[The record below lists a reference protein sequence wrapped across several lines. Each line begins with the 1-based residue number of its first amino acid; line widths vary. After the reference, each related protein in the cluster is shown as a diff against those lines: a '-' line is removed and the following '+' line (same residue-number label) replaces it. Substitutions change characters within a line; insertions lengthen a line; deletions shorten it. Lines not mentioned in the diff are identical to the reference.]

1 MALFRKLFYRKP
13 PDGLLEICDRVFVFD
28 CCFSDDS
35 WEEENYKTYMA
46 GVVNQLQEHF
56 PEASSLVFNFREV
69 GTRSVMA
76 DVLSEHGLT
85 IMDYP
90 RHYEGCSLLPVEV
103 MHHFLRSSE
112 SWLSLGPN
120 NLLLMHCERGA
131 WPVLAFMLAA
141 LLIYRKQY
149 CGEYKTLDMICK
161 QAPRELMHL
170 FSPLNPIPSQLR
182 YLQYVSR
189 RNVVSE
195 WPPLDRALTMDCVI
209 LRCVPDVSGQG
220 GCRPIFTVYGQDPF
234 FVDDK
239 KPKLLY
245 STPKKGK
252 HLRIYKQ
259 AECELVKIDINCHVQ
274 GDIVIECLSLNDDM
288 EREVMV
294 FRAVFNTAFIRS
306 NILMLNRD
314 EVDTLWDIK
323 EQFPKGFR
331 VELLFSDMDAASSV
345 DSMNFSCLEEKDGL
359 PIEVFSKV
367 HDFFNQVDWDDQTD
381 ATRNML
387 QHLAIAN
394 AVQERPDGNSSPG
407 PQGLSPRN
415 IHDIVKQAAIENNAK
430 LKLSSVSEVETVD
443 TPENRPSGSVKKLV
457 AEDMH
462 SVLQISSQ
470 ANTTSHESPSLKL
483 VHHSAT
489 VKPFVESS
497 DFSENAEENISSPP
511 RENRSTLSP
520 PHAERTSL
528 VPQGAPSP
536 PPPLPTVASQPSEKF
551 HHSVVQPAETLQQ
564 GNAWVSLAGSTFHRT
579 TPNAEH
585 PMTLPSTSLPL
596 PPASNVPTR
605 ESSKITKSSSALPSP
620 MLSATTAKQIQTET
634 SGSFCPPGSSSIGA
648 PNDVATP
655 LGQPARSPPPVSKS
669 DKTHMLPRP
678 PPPPPPPMRH
688 ADQNTVARVS
698 PRIPPQA
705 LATGASPP
713 PPPAPPTPPPLP
725 TSSAPPP
732 PPPPTPPRLPTSS
745 APPPPPPPKAP
756 PPPPIGQ
763 MKAPSAPPPPPPL
776 GQMRPPSAPP
786 PPPPPKLGTK
796 SSPSTGSSVPP
807 TPALPAG
814 PLSSGK
820 GRMLPVNSKNN
831 TAKKLKPYHWLKLT
845 RAVNGSLWADTQMS
859 SEASKAPEIDMKE
872 LESLFSA
879 SAPEEAGKL
888 KLNSCRGPKPEKVQ
902 LIEHRR
908 AYNCEIMLSK
918 VKVPLQ
924 DLMYSVLNLEESALD
939 ADQVENL
946 IKFCPT
952 REEMELLKG
961 YNSDK
966 DKLGKCEL
974 FFLEMMKVPRVET
987 KLRVFSFKIQ
997 FRSQISE
1004 LRNSLSVVNSAAEQV
1019 KNSEKFKRIMQ
1030 TVLSLGNALNQGTAR
1045 GAAVGFKLDSLPKLS
1060 ETRARNNRMTL
1071 MHYLC
1076 KILAEKMPEVLD
1088 FAKDFSSLEPATKIQ
1103 LKFLAEEMQAINKG
1117 LEKIVQELS
1126 LSESDG
1132 PISHNFNKILKEF
1145 LHYAEAEVRSL
1156 ASLYSGVGRNVD
1168 GLIFYFGEDPTKC
1181 PFEQGVSTLLNFV
1194 RLFNR
1199 AHEEN
1204 VKQLEAEAKKKA
1216 EEEKLKIGRLDKESS
1231 KPLSLEKE
1239 KAKIS
1244 GSDRESRKPL
1254 SLEEQVKKEKAKIS
1268 GLDKESSN
1276 PLSLEEQVKKERTK
1290 ISGLDQE
1297 SSKPLSLDE
1306 QIKKEKAKISGLD
1319 KESRKPLSLD
1329 EQVKQEK
1336 AKINGLDQETKE
1348 PLNERTA
1355 A

>member
-28 CCFSDDS
+28 CCFSADS
-35 WEEENYKTYMA
+35 WEEENYKIYLA

-56 PEASSLVFNFREV
+56 PDASSLVFNFREV
-69 GTRSVMA
+69 GTHSVMA

-149 CGEYKTLDMICK
+149 SGEYKTLDMICK

-220 GCRPIFTVYGQDPF
+220 GCRPIFRVYGQDPF

-288 EREVMV
+288 EKEVMM
-294 FRAVFNTAFIRS
+294 FRAVFNTGFIRS

-323 EQFPKGFR
+323 EQFPKEFR

-381 ATRNML
+381 ATCNML

-394 AVQERPDGNSSPG
+394 AAQERSDGNSSPR

-430 LKLSSVSEVETVD
+430 LKLSSMSEVETVD
-443 TPENRPSGSVKKLV
+443 THENRPSGSVKKLV
-457 AEDMH
+457 EEDVH

-470 ANTTSHESPSLKL
+470 ENQEATKLSGHESPSLKL

-489 VKPFVESS
+489 VKPFVEGF
-497 DFSENAEENISSPP
+497 DFSKNAEENIMRAPG
-511 RENRSTLSP
+511 ENRSTLSP
-520 PHAERTSL
+520 PRPATTSL
-528 VPQGAPSP
+528 APPGAPSP
-536 PPPLPTVASQPSEKF
+536 PPPPPTVASQSSEKLQ
-551 HHSVVQPAETLQQ
+551 HSVLIPAETFSH
-564 GNAWVSLAGSTFHRT
+564 GNAWVSLAGSTFHQT
-579 TPNAEH
+579 APDDS
-585 PMTLPSTSLPL
+585 MSLPL
-596 PPASNVPTR
+596 PPASDVTTQV
-605 ESSKITKSSSALPSP
+605 SSKITKSSSVLPSP
-620 MLSATTAKQIQTET
+620 TSLAPPAKQSQTET
-634 SGSFCPPGSSSIGA
+634 SGSFYPSASLPIGA
-648 PNDVATP
+648 PSDVASP
-655 LGQPARSPPPVSKS
+655 LGQPAKSPPSMSKS
-669 DKTHMLPRP
+669 DKTLVLPRP
-678 PPPPPPPMRH
+678 PPPPPPPPPMQH
-688 ADQNTVARVS
+688 SDQNTVAKV
-698 PRIPPQA
+698 IPSVPPPA
-705 LATGASPP
+705 LATASSPPPPPRLPTSSSPRPPP
-713 PPPAPPTPPPLP
+713 PPPAPPRLP
-725 TSSAPPP
+725 SSSA
-732 PPPPTPPRLPTSS
+732 
-745 APPPPPPPKAP
+745 PPPPPKAP
-756 PPPPIGQ
+756 PAPPLGQ
-763 MKAPSAPPPPPPL
+763 MKAPSAP
-776 GQMRPPSAPP
+776 A
-786 PPPPPKLGTK
+786 PPPPPKLGAN
-796 SSPSTGSSVPP
+796 SSTGTSVPP
-807 TPALPAG
+807 TPALPTGA
-814 PLSSGK
+814 LSSGK
-820 GRMLPVNSKNN
+820 GRMLLVNSKNN
-831 TAKKLKPYHWLKLT
+831 PAKKLKPYHWLKLT
-845 RAVNGSLWADTQMS
+845 RAVNGSLWAETQMS
-859 SEASKAPEIDMKE
+859 SEASKAPEIDMTE

-879 SAPEEAGKL
+879 SAPEEAGKS

-946 IKFCPT
+946 VKFCPT

-961 YNSDK
+961 YNGDK

-1126 LSESDG
+1126 LSENDG

-1168 GLIFYFGEDPTKC
+1168 ALIFYFGEDPTKC

-1216 EEEKLKIGRLDKESS
+1216 EEEKSKKGRLDKESR
-1231 KPLSLEKE
+1231 KPLSLEEQVKKE
-1239 KAKIS
+1239 KAKI
-1244 GSDRESRKPL
+1244 GGLDKESSKPL

-1268 GLDKESSN
+1268 GLDQEKSK
-1276 PLSLEEQVKKERTK
+1276 PLSLEEQVKKEKTK

-1297 SSKPLSLDE
+1297 SSKPLSLEE
-1306 QIKKEKAKISGLD
+1306 QVKNEKAKISGLD
-1319 KESRKPLSLD
+1319 NE
-1329 EQVKQEK
+1329 KQQ
-1336 AKINGLDQETKE
+1336 ALILG
-1348 PLNERTA
+1348 
-1355 A
+1355 

>member
-35 WEEENYKTYMA
+35 WEEDNYKTYMS

-149 CGEYKTLDMICK
+149 SGEYKTLDMICK

-220 GCRPIFTVYGQDPF
+220 GCRPIFRVYGQDPF

-288 EREVMV
+288 EREVMM

-345 DSMNFSCLEEKDGL
+345 DSMSFSCLEEKDGL

-381 ATRNML
+381 ATRNIL

-394 AVQERPDGNSSPG
+394 AAQDRPDGNSSPR
-407 PQGLSPRN
+407 PQGLSPKS

-430 LKLSSVSEVETVD
+430 LKLSSMSEVETVD
-443 TPENRPSGSVKKLV
+443 TPEKRASGPVKKLI

-489 VKPFVESS
+489 VKPFVDGS
-497 DFSENAEENISSPP
+497 DFSENPEEKILRAPG
-511 RENRSTLSP
+511 ENRSILSP
-520 PHAERTSL
+520 PHPERTSL
-528 VPQGAPSP
+528 APTGALPQP
-536 PPPLPTVASQPSEKF
+536 PPFPIVASQPSEKCQ
-551 HHSVVQPAETLQQ
+551 HSIVQPAETLSQR
-564 GNAWVSLAGSTFHRT
+564 NAWVSLAGSTFHQT

-596 PPASNVPTR
+596 SPASDVNTQ
-605 ESSKITKSSSALPSP
+605 ESSKITKSSSVMPSP
-620 MLSATTAKQIQTET
+620 TLSATPAKESQTET
-634 SGSFCPPGSSSIGA
+634 SGSFCPPASPPVGA
-648 PNDVATP
+648 PNDVA
-655 LGQPARSPPPVSKS
+655 PVSKS
-669 DKTHMLPRP
+669 DKTPVISRP
-678 PPPPPPPMRH
+678 PPPPPPPMQH
-688 ADQNTVARVS
+688 SDQNTVARVS
-698 PRIPPQA
+698 SPIPPPA
-705 LATGASPP
+705 LATAASPRPRPP

-745 APPPPPPPKAP
+745 APPPPPPPNAP

-796 SSPSTGSSVPP
+796 SSPSTGSRVPP

-820 GRMLPVNSKNN
+820 RRMLPVNSKNN

-845 RAVNGSLWADTQMS
+845 RAVNGSLWAETQMS
-859 SEASKAPEIDMKE
+859 SEASKAPEIDITE

-879 SAPEEAGKL
+879 SAPEEAGKS

-961 YNSDK
+961 YNGDK

-997 FRSQISE
+997 FRS
-1004 LRNSLSVVNSAAEQV
+1004 QV

-1204 VKQLEAEAKKKA
+1204 VKQVEAEAKKKA

-1244 GSDRESRKPL
+1244 G
-1254 SLEEQVKKEKAKIS
+1254 
-1268 GLDKESSN
+1268 LDKESSN
-1276 PLSLEEQVKKERTK
+1276 PLSLEEQVKKERRK
-1290 ISGLDQE
+1290 IIGGTS
-1297 SSKPLSLDE
+1297 
-1306 QIKKEKAKISGLD
+1306 
-1319 KESRKPLSLD
+1319 
-1329 EQVKQEK
+1329 
-1336 AKINGLDQETKE
+1336 
-1348 PLNERTA
+1348 
-1355 A
+1355 

>member
-35 WEEENYKTYMA
+35 WEEDNYKTYMA

-149 CGEYKTLDMICK
+149 SGEYKTLDMICK

-220 GCRPIFTVYGQDPF
+220 GCRPIFRVYGQDPF

-288 EREVMV
+288 EREVMM

-394 AVQERPDGNSSPG
+394 AAQERPDGNLSPR
-407 PQGLSPRN
+407 PQGLSPKS

-430 LKLSSVSEVETVD
+430 LKLSSTSEVETID
-443 TPENRPSGSVKKLV
+443 TPEKRASGSVKKLI

-462 SVLQISSQ
+462 SVLQISIQ
-470 ANTTSHESPSLKL
+470 ANTTSHEPASLKL
-483 VHHSAT
+483 MHHSAT
-489 VKPFVESS
+489 VKPFVEGS

-536 PPPLPTVASQPSEKF
+536 PPPLPTVASQPSEKLR
-551 HHSVVQPAETLQQ
+551 HSVVQPAETFSQ

-579 TPNAEH
+579 TPNEEQ

-596 PPASNVPTR
+596 PPASDVTTQ
-605 ESSKITKSSSALPSP
+605 ESSKITKSSSVMPSP
-620 MLSATTAKQIQTET
+620 TLSATPAKESQTET
-634 SGSFCPPGSSSIGA
+634 SGSFCPPASPPIGA
-648 PNDVATP
+648 PNDVASP
-655 LGQPARSPPPVSKS
+655 LGQPVRPPPSVSS
-669 DKTHMLPRP
+669 DKTPALPRP
-678 PPPPPPPMRH
+678 PPPPPPPPMQH
-688 ADQNTVARVS
+688 S
-698 PRIPPQA
+698 LEA
-705 LATGASPP
+705 LASTLSPQLAIAASPP
-713 PPPAPPTPPPLP
+713 PPPPP
-725 TSSAPPP
+725 A
-732 PPPPTPPRLPTSS
+732 PPTPPRLPTSS
-745 APPPPPPPKAP
+745 APPPPPPPP
-756 PPPPIGQ
+756 PNAPPPIGQ
-763 MKAPSAPPPPPPL
+763 MKTPSAPPPPPPL

-807 TPALPAG
+807 TPGLPAG

-820 GRMLPVNSKNN
+820 GRTLLVNPKNN

-845 RAVNGSLWADTQMS
+845 RAVNGSLWAETQMS
-859 SEASKAPEIDMKE
+859 SEASKAPEIDMTE

-879 SAPEEAGKL
+879 SAPEEAGKS

-961 YNSDK
+961 YNGDK

-1216 EEEKLKIGRLDKESS
+1216 EEEKLKIGR
-1231 KPLSLEKE
+1231 
-1239 KAKIS
+1239 
-1244 GSDRESRKPL
+1244 
-1254 SLEEQVKKEKAKIS
+1254 
-1268 GLDKESSN
+1268 
-1276 PLSLEEQVKKERTK
+1276 
-1290 ISGLDQE
+1290 GLDQ
-1297 SSKPLSLDE
+1297 
-1306 QIKKEKAKISGLD
+1306 
-1319 KESRKPLSLD
+1319 ESRKPLSLD
-1329 EQVKQEK
+1329 EQAKQEK

>member
-28 CCFSDDS
+28 CCFSSDS
-35 WEEENYKTYMA
+35 WEEENYKVYMA

-56 PEASSLVFNFREV
+56 PDVSSLVFNFREV

-112 SWLSLGPN
+112 SWLSLGPS

-149 CGEYKTLDMICK
+149 SGELKTLDMIYK
-161 QAPRELMHL
+161 QAPRELLQL
-170 FSPLNPIPSQLR
+170 FSPLNPIPSQCR

-189 RNVVSE
+189 RNLVSE

-209 LRCVPDVSGQG
+209 LRFVPDVSGQG
-220 GCRPIFTVYGQDPF
+220 GCRPIFRVYGQDPL

-252 HLRIYKQ
+252 HLRVYKQ

-274 GDIVIECLSLNDDM
+274 GDIVIECLSLNDDLV
-288 EREVMV
+288 REVML
-294 FRAVFNTAFIRS
+294 FRVVFNTAFIRS

-314 EVDTLWDIK
+314 EVDTLWHIK
-323 EQFPKGFR
+323 DQFPKGFR

-345 DSMNFSCLEEKDGL
+345 DVMDFSCLEEKDGL

-367 HDFFNQVDWDDQTD
+367 QELFNQVDWADQTD

-394 AVQERPDGNSSPG
+394 AVHERPEGGNSSPRL
-407 PQGLSPRN
+407 QGLSPKS
-415 IHDIVKQAAIENNAK
+415 IHDLVKQAAMDSNAK

-443 TPENRPSGSVKKLV
+443 SPEKQPTGTAKKCI
-457 AEDMH
+457 AEDTH

-470 ANTTSHESPSLKL
+470 DATKLSGQESPSLKL

-489 VKPFVESS
+489 VKPFVDGSE
-497 DFSENAEENISSPP
+497 FSEKSQENNGKVVSFASSTPP
-511 RENRSTLSP
+511 L
-520 PHAERTSL
+520 PHPTITSL
-528 VPQGAPSP
+528 APVAAPPPPSP
-536 PPPLPTVASQPSEKF
+536 PPVPTVASQPSEKLQ
-551 HHSVVQPAETLQQ
+551 HSVVQPAETVSQ
-564 GNAWVSLAGSTFHRT
+564 GNSWVSLAGSTFHQT
-579 TPNAEH
+579 TPNEKH
-585 PMTLPSTSLPL
+585 PVTLPPTSL
-596 PPASNVPTR
+596 ASDVSPQ
-605 ESSKITKSSSALPSP
+605 ESSRITKSSSVLPSAT
-620 MLSATTAKQIQTET
+620 LSADPTKPSQAET
-634 SGSFCPPGSSSIGA
+634 SGSFCPASPPIGA
-648 PNDVATP
+648 PNDVASP
-655 LGQPARSPPPVSKS
+655 LGQPARLPPPVSKS
-669 DKTHMLPRP
+669 DKTHGLPQPPPPPPPTPPPMQYSDQNTVAAVSPPIPSPAPAIAASPVSNSDKTHGLPRP
-678 PPPPPPPMRH
+678 PPPPPPPPPMQH
-688 ADQNTVARVS
+688 SDENTVARVS
-698 PRIPPQA
+698 PPVPPPA
-705 LATGASPP
+705 PAIAASPPPPPPP
-713 PPPAPPTPPPLP
+713 PPPAPPIPQSHGNSAIKSSPPAPP
-725 TSSAPPP
+725 RPPAPPP
-732 PPPPTPPRLPTSS
+732 PPN
-745 APPPPPPPKAP
+745 APPPP
-756 PPPPIGQ
+756 GQ
-763 MKAPSAPPPPPPL
+763 MKAPSAPPPPPL
-776 GQMRPPSAPP
+776 GQMRSPSA

-796 SSPSTGSSVPP
+796 SSPSSGTGVPP
-807 TPALPAG
+807 TPALPG
-814 PLSSGK
+814 GSLSSGK
-820 GRMLPVNSKNN
+820 GRMLRVNSKN

-845 RAVNGSLWADTQMS
+845 RAVNGSLWAETQMS
-859 SEASKAPEIDMKE
+859 SEASKAPEIDMTE
-872 LESLFSA
+872 LESLFS
-879 SAPEEAGKL
+879 SAPEEAGKSRP
-888 KLNSCRGPKPEKVQ
+888 NSSRGPKPEKVQ

-961 YNSDK
+961 YTGDV

-987 KLRVFSFKIQ
+987 KLRVFSFKSQ

-1004 LRNSLSVVNSAAEQV
+1004 LKNSLSVVNSAAEQV
-1019 KNSEKFKRIMQ
+1019 SQTQLVGSPNVIKHISQMLCCSSFHQIKNSEKFKRIMQ

-1088 FAKDFSSLEPATKIQ
+1088 FTKDLSSLEPSTKIQ

-1117 LEKIVQELS
+1117 LEKVVQELS
-1126 LSESDG
+1126 LSENDG

-1145 LHYAEAEVRSL
+1145 LLYAEAEVRSL

-1168 GLIFYFGEDPTKC
+1168 GLILYFGEDPAKC
-1181 PFEQGVSTLLNFV
+1181 PFEQVVSTLLNFV

-1204 VKQLEAEAKKKA
+1204 GKQLEAEAKKKA
-1216 EEEKLKIGRLDKESS
+1216 EEEKSKTSEVDK
-1231 KPLSLEKE
+1231 
-1239 KAKIS
+1239 
-1244 GSDRESRKPL
+1244 ESRKPL
-1254 SLEEQVKKEKAKIS
+1254 SLEEQVKKEK
-1268 GLDKESSN
+1268 
-1276 PLSLEEQVKKERTK
+1276 TK
-1290 ISGLDQE
+1290 ISGF
-1297 SSKPLSLDE
+1297 
-1306 QIKKEKAKISGLD
+1306 D
-1319 KESRKPLSLD
+1319 K
-1329 EQVKQEK
+1329 
-1336 AKINGLDQETKE
+1336 ETKE
-1348 PLNERTA
+1348 TLDEGTPA
-1355 A
+1355 

>member
-28 CCFSDDS
+28 CCFSTES
-35 WEEENYKTYMA
+35 WEEENYKVYMP

-56 PEASSLVFNFREV
+56 PDASSLVFNFREV

-76 DVLSEHGLT
+76 DILSEHGLT

-90 RHYEGCSLLPVEV
+90 RHYEGCSLLPVEM

-149 CGEYKTLDMICK
+149 SGEYKTLDMIYK
-161 QAPRELMHL
+161 QAPRELLHL

-189 RNVVSE
+189 RNLVSE

-209 LRCVPDVSGQG
+209 LRSVPNVGGQG
-220 GCRPIFTVYGQDPF
+220 GCRPIFRVYGQDPF

-252 HLRIYKQ
+252 HLRVYKK
-259 AECELVKIDINCHVQ
+259 AECELVKVDINCHVQ

-288 EREVMV
+288 EREVMM
-294 FRAVFNTAFIRS
+294 FRVVFNTAFIRS

-314 EVDTLWDIK
+314 EVDTLWHVK

-345 DSMNFSCLEEKDGL
+345 DLMDFSCLEEKDGL

-367 HDFFNQVDWDDQTD
+367 HEFFNQVDWVDQTD

-394 AVQERPDGNSSPG
+394 AVQERPDGNSSPRL
-407 PQGLSPRN
+407 QGLSPKN
-415 IHDIVKQAAIENNAK
+415 IQDIMKQAAIENSGK
-430 LKLSSVSEVETVD
+430 FKLSSMSEVETVD
-443 TPENRPSGSVKKLV
+443 TPEKTPTGSVKKLI

-462 SVLQISSQ
+462 SVIQISSQ
-470 ANTTSHESPSLKL
+470 ENTTNEDATKSLRQESPSLKL

-489 VKPFVESS
+489 VKPFVENTK
-497 DFSENAEENISSPP
+497 ENVLQSPP
-511 RENRSTLSP
+511 ENNRKEVAFSPSTPSP
-520 PHAERTSL
+520 PHPSRTSF
-528 VPQGAPSP
+528 PPTGAPPP
-536 PPPLPTVASQPSEKF
+536 PPPLPTVASQPSEQLQ
-551 HHSVVQPAETLQQ
+551 HSVVQPAETPSQ
-564 GNAWVSLAGSTFHRT
+564 GNSWMSLAGSTLHQT
-579 TPNAEH
+579 TPNEKL
-585 PMTLPSTSLPL
+585 PITLPPTSPVL
-596 PPASNVPTR
+596 PPASHVSPQV
-605 ESSKITKSSSALPSP
+605 SSETTNSSSVLPSP
-620 MLSATTAKQIQTET
+620 ASSATLAKPSQTET
-634 SGSFCPPGSSSIGA
+634 LGSISS
-648 PNDVATP
+648 PT
-655 LGQPARSPPPVSKS
+655 SPPRLSNS
-669 DKTHMLPRP
+669 DKTHVLPRP
-678 PPPPPPPMRH
+678 PPPPPPPPMPH
-688 ADQNTVARVS
+688 SDPNTVARVS
-698 PRIPPQA
+698 HPI
-705 LATGASPP
+705 PP
-713 PPPAPPTPPPLP
+713 PPPAPAIPASSPPPPLP
-725 TSSAPPP
+725 PPP
-732 PPPPTPPRLPTSS
+732 RSPSSSYTSTAS
-745 APPPPPPPKAP
+745 Y
-756 PPPPIGQ
+756 
-763 MKAPSAPPPPPPL
+763 L
-776 GQMRPPSAPP
+776 FC
-786 PPPPPKLGTK
+786 L
-796 SSPSTGSSVPP
+796 SSPSNRTTSTSTTVRSDEGTVSTTPTTFSVPP
-807 TPALPAG
+807 IPALPTG
-814 PLSSGK
+814 SLSSGK
-820 GRMLPVNSKNN
+820 GRMLRVNSKNN
-831 TAKKLKPYHWLKLT
+831 PAKKLKPYHWLKLT
-845 RAVNGSLWADTQMS
+845 RAVNGSLWAETQMS
-859 SEASKAPEIDMKE
+859 SEASKAPEIDMTE

-879 SAPEEAGKL
+879 SAPEQAGNSR
-888 KLNSCRGPKPEKVQ
+888 LNSSRGPKPEKVQ
-902 LIEHRR
+902 LIDHRR

-961 YNSDK
+961 YNGDK

-997 FRSQISE
+997 FCSQISE
-1004 LRNSLSVVNSAAEQV
+1004 LKNSLSVVNSAAEQI

-1030 TVLSLGNALNQGTAR
+1030 TILSLGNALNQGTAR

-1088 FAKDFSSLEPATKIQ
+1088 FTKDFSSLEPATKIQ
-1103 LKFLAEEMQAINKG
+1103 LKYLAEEMQAINKG
-1117 LEKIVQELS
+1117 LEKVVQELS
-1126 LSESDG
+1126 LSENDG

-1168 GLIFYFGEDPTKC
+1168 GLILYFGEDPAKC
-1181 PFEQGVSTLLNFV
+1181 PFEQVVSTLLNFV

-1204 VKQLEAEAKKKA
+1204 VKQLEAEAKKSA
-1216 EEEKLKIGRLDKESS
+1216 
-1231 KPLSLEKE
+1231 EKE
-1239 KAKIS
+1239 K
-1244 GSDRESRKPL
+1244 
-1254 SLEEQVKKEKAKIS
+1254 
-1268 GLDKESSN
+1268 SN
-1276 PLSLEEQVKKERTK
+1276 T
-1290 ISGLDQE
+1290 G
-1297 SSKPLSLDE
+1297 
-1306 QIKKEKAKISGLD
+1306 GLD
-1319 KESRKPLSLD
+1319 KESRKPLEEEIKGKTKTSELD
-1329 EQVKQEK
+1329 K
-1336 AKINGLDQETKE
+1336 ETREPQKE
-1348 PLNERTA
+1348 ESAT
-1355 A
+1355 

>member
-35 WEEENYKTYMA
+35 WEEENYKTYMS

-56 PEASSLVFNFREV
+56 PDASSLVFNFREV

-149 CGEYKTLDMICK
+149 SGEYKTLDMICK

-220 GCRPIFTVYGQDPF
+220 GCRPIFRVYGQDPL

-259 AECELVKIDINCHVQ
+259 AECELVKVDINCHVQ

-288 EREVMV
+288 EREVMM

-314 EVDTLWDIK
+314 EVDTLWDVK

-331 VELLFSDMDAASSV
+331 VELLFSDMDTASSV
-345 DSMNFSCLEEKDGL
+345 DSMDFSCLEEKDGL

-394 AVQERPDGNSSPG
+394 AAQERPDGISSPR
-407 PQGLSPRN
+407 PQGLSPKY
-415 IHDIVKQAAIENNAK
+415 IHDVVKQAAIENNAK
-430 LKLSSVSEVETVD
+430 LKLSSMSEVETID
-443 TPENRPSGSVKKLV
+443 TPEKGPSGSVKKLV
-457 AEDMH
+457 AEDKH

-470 ANTTSHESPSLKL
+470 ANTTSKDATKLSGHESPTLKL

-489 VKPFVESS
+489 VKPFVEASNL
-497 DFSENAEENISSPP
+497 SENAEENILNPP
-511 RENRSTLSP
+511 LENRSTLSP
-520 PHAERTSL
+520 PHPARTSSA
-528 VPQGAPSP
+528 PTGAP
-536 PPPLPTVASQPSEKF
+536 PPPPPVSTAASQPTEKLD
-551 HHSVVQPAETLQQ
+551 HSAVQPAETLSQ
-564 GNAWVSLAGSTFHRT
+564 GNAWVSLAGSTFHGT
-579 TPNAEH
+579 TPNEKR
-585 PMTLPSTSLPL
+585 PITLPSTSLPI
-596 PPASNVPTR
+596 PRTSDVPTQ
-605 ESSKITKSSSALPSP
+605 ESSKITEPSSVLTSPTSSAATPAKPS
-620 MLSATTAKQIQTET
+620 QTET
-634 SGSFCPPGSSSIGA
+634 SGSLCLAGSPPIGS
-648 PNDVATP
+648 PNDVASP
-655 LGQPARSPPPVSKS
+655 LGQPARSPPSISNS
-669 DKTHMLPRP
+669 DKTVVLPRP
-678 PPPPPPPMRH
+678 PPPPPPP
-688 ADQNTVARVS
+688 A
-698 PRIPPQA
+698 
-705 LATGASPP
+705 
-713 PPPAPPTPPPLP
+713 
-725 TSSAPPP
+725 
-732 PPPPTPPRLPTSS
+732 PPTPPRLPTSS
-745 APPPPPPPKAP
+745 SPRPPPPPPAPPRPPSSSPPPPPPKAP
-756 PPPPIGQ
+756 PPPP
-763 MKAPSAPPPPPPL
+763 L
-776 GQMRPPSAPP
+776 GQMRSASPSAPR
-786 PPPPPKLGTK
+786 PPPPPKSGT
-796 SSPSTGSSVPP
+796 SVPP

-845 RAVNGSLWADTQMS
+845 RAVNGSLWAETQMS
-859 SEASKAPEIDMKE
+859 SEASKAPEIDMTE

-879 SAPEEAGKL
+879 AAPEGAGKL

-924 DLMYSVLNLEESALD
+924 DLMHSVLNLEESALD

-961 YNSDK
+961 YNGDK

-974 FFLEMMKVPRVET
+974 FLLEMMKVPRVET

-1004 LRNSLSVVNSAAEQV
+1004 LRNSLSIVNSAAEQV

-1126 LSESDG
+1126 LSENDG
-1132 PISHNFNKILKEF
+1132 PISHKFNKILKEF
-1145 LHYAEAEVRSL
+1145 LHYAEAEVRTL

-1168 GLIFYFGEDPTKC
+1168 GLIFYFGEDPAKC

-1216 EEEKLKIGRLDKESS
+1216 EEEKSKIGRLDK
-1231 KPLSLEKE
+1231 
-1239 KAKIS
+1239 
-1244 GSDRESRKPL
+1244 ESRKPL
-1254 SLEEQVKKEKAKIS
+1254 SLEEQVKKEKAKIDR
-1268 GLDKESSN
+1268 LDK
-1276 PLSLEEQVKKERTK
+1276 
-1290 ISGLDQE
+1290 E

-1306 QIKKEKAKISGLD
+1306 QVKMEKAKISGLD
-1319 KESRKPLSLD
+1319 KESRKPLSLEEQVKEERTKISGLDQESKKPLSLD
-1329 EQVKQEK
+1329 EQVRQQKT
-1336 AKINGLDQETKE
+1336 KISGLDKETKE
-1348 PLNERTA
+1348 PLEERTVA
-1355 A
+1355 

>member
-13 PDGLLEICDRVFVFD
+13 PDVFD
-28 CCFSDDS
+28 CCFSSDS
-35 WEEENYKTYMA
+35 WEEENYKVYMA
-46 GVVNQLQEHF
+46 GVINQLQEHF
-56 PEASSLVFNFREV
+56 PDVSSLVFNFREV

-112 SWLSLGPN
+112 SWLSLGPS

-149 CGEYKTLDMICK
+149 SGELKTLDMIYK
-161 QAPRELMHL
+161 QAPRELLQL
-170 FSPLNPIPSQLR
+170 FSPLNPIPSQCR

-189 RNVVSE
+189 RNLVSE

-209 LRCVPDVSGQG
+209 LRFVPDVSGQG
-220 GCRPIFTVYGQDPF
+220 GCRPIFRVYGQDPL

-252 HLRIYKQ
+252 HLRVYKQ

-274 GDIVIECLSLNDDM
+274 GDIVIECLSLNDDLV
-288 EREVMV
+288 REVML
-294 FRAVFNTAFIRS
+294 FRVVFNTAFIRS

-314 EVDTLWDIK
+314 EVDTLWHIK
-323 EQFPKGFR
+323 DQFPKGFR
-331 VELLFSDMDAASSV
+331 VELSNLQRVLFCVKLLFSDMDAASSV
-345 DSMNFSCLEEKDGL
+345 DVMDFSCLEEKDGL

-367 HDFFNQVDWDDQTD
+367 QELFNQVDWADQTD

-394 AVQERPDGNSSPG
+394 AVHERPEGGNSSPRL
-407 PQGLSPRN
+407 QGLSPKS
-415 IHDIVKQAAIENNAK
+415 IHDLVKQAAMDSNAK

-443 TPENRPSGSVKKLV
+443 SPEKQPTGTAKKFI
-457 AEDMH
+457 AEDTH

-470 ANTTSHESPSLKL
+470 DATKLSGQESPSLKL

-489 VKPFVESS
+489 VKPFVDGSE
-497 DFSENAEENISSPP
+497 FSEKAQENNGKVVSFASSTPP
-511 RENRSTLSP
+511 L
-520 PHAERTSL
+520 PHPTITSL
-528 VPQGAPSP
+528 APVAAPPPPSP
-536 PPPLPTVASQPSEKF
+536 PPVPTVASQPSEKLQ
-551 HHSVVQPAETLQQ
+551 HSVVQPAETVSQ
-564 GNAWVSLAGSTFHRT
+564 GNSWVSLAGSTFHQT
-579 TPNAEH
+579 TPNEKH
-585 PMTLPSTSLPL
+585 PVTLPPTSL
-596 PPASNVPTR
+596 ASDVSPQ
-605 ESSKITKSSSALPSP
+605 ESSRITKSSSVLPSAT
-620 MLSATTAKQIQTET
+620 LSADPTKPSQAET
-634 SGSFCPPGSSSIGA
+634 SGSFCPASPPIGA
-648 PNDVATP
+648 PNDVASP
-655 LGQPARSPPPVSKS
+655 LGQPARLPLPVSKS
-669 DKTHMLPRP
+669 DKTHGLP
-678 PPPPPPPMRH
+678 
-688 ADQNTVARVS
+688 Q
-698 PRIPPQA
+698 
-705 LATGASPP
+705 
-713 PPPAPPTPPPLP
+713 
-725 TSSAPPP
+725 PPP
-732 PPPPTPPRLPTSS
+732 PPPPTPPPMQYSDQNTVAAVSPPIPSPAPAIAASPVSNSDKTHAPPIPQSHGNSAIKSS
-745 APPPPPPPKAP
+745 PPAPPRPPAPPPPPNAP
-756 PPPPIGQ
+756 PPPGQ
-763 MKAPSAPPPPPPL
+763 MKAPSAPPPPPL
-776 GQMRPPSAPP
+776 GQMRSPSA

-796 SSPSTGSSVPP
+796 SSPSSGTGVPP
-807 TPALPAG
+807 TPALPG
-814 PLSSGK
+814 GSLSSGK
-820 GRMLPVNSKNN
+820 GRMLRVNSKN

-845 RAVNGSLWADTQMS
+845 RAVNGSLWAETQMS
-859 SEASKAPEIDMKE
+859 SEASKAPEIDMTE
-872 LESLFSA
+872 LESLFS
-879 SAPEEAGKL
+879 SAPEEAGKSRP
-888 KLNSCRGPKPEKVQ
+888 NSSRGPKPEKVQ

-918 VKVPLQ
+918 VKVPLH

-961 YNSDK
+961 YTGDV

-1004 LRNSLSVVNSAAEQV
+1004 LKNSLSVVNSAAEQI

-1088 FAKDFSSLEPATKIQ
+1088 FTKDLSSLEPSTKIQ

-1117 LEKIVQELS
+1117 LEKVVQELS
-1126 LSESDG
+1126 LSENDG

-1145 LHYAEAEVRSL
+1145 LLYAEAEVRSL

-1168 GLIFYFGEDPTKC
+1168 GLILYFGEDPAKC
-1181 PFEQGVSTLLNFV
+1181 PFEQVVSTLLNFV

-1204 VKQLEAEAKKKA
+1204 GKQLEAEAKKKA
-1216 EEEKLKIGRLDKESS
+1216 EEEKS
-1231 KPLSLEKE
+1231 
-1239 KAKIS
+1239 KIS
-1244 GSDRESRKPL
+1244 EVDKESRKPL
-1254 SLEEQVKKEKAKIS
+1254 SLEEQVKKEK
-1268 GLDKESSN
+1268 
-1276 PLSLEEQVKKERTK
+1276 TK
-1290 ISGLDQE
+1290 ISGF
-1297 SSKPLSLDE
+1297 
-1306 QIKKEKAKISGLD
+1306 D
-1319 KESRKPLSLD
+1319 K
-1329 EQVKQEK
+1329 
-1336 AKINGLDQETKE
+1336 ETKE
-1348 PLNERTA
+1348 TLDEGTPA
-1355 A
+1355 

>member
-1 MALFRKLFYRKP
+1 MWIELWRRIWGSND
-13 PDGLLEICDRVFVFD
+13 DGSCDLANGDKEISHSSEREKTQVFD

-149 CGEYKTLDMICK
+149 SGEYKTLDMICK

-220 GCRPIFTVYGQDPF
+220 GCRPIFRVYGQDPF

-259 AECELVKIDINCHVQ
+259 AECELGKIDINCHVQ

-306 NILMLNRD
+306 NILILNRD
-314 EVDTLWDIK
+314 
-323 EQFPKGFR
+323 
-331 VELLFSDMDAASSV
+331 ELLFSDMDAASSV

-489 VKPFVESS
+489 FKPFVESS
-497 DFSENAEENISSPP
+497 YFSENAEENISSPP

-528 VPQGAPSP
+528 APLGAPSP

-551 HHSVVQPAETLQQ
+551 HHSVVQPAETLSQ
-564 GNAWVSLAGSTFHRT
+564 GNAWVSLAGSTFHQT

-596 PPASNVPTR
+596 PPASNVPTQ

-620 MLSATTAKQIQTET
+620 MLSATTAKQIQTES

-786 PPPPPKLGTK
+786 PSPPPKLGTK

-845 RAVNGSLWADTQMS
+845 RAVNGSLWAETQMS

-961 YNSDK
+961 YNGDK

-1060 ETRARNNRMTL
+1060 ETRARNNLMTL

-1204 VKQLEAEAKKKA
+1204 VKQLEAEANKKA

-1254 SLEEQVKKEKAKIS
+1254 SLEEQVKKEKEKIS

-1276 PLSLEEQVKKERTK
+1276 PLSLEEQVKKERTM

-1319 KESRKPLSLD
+1319 QESRKPLSLE

>member
-13 PDGLLEICDRVFVFD
+13 PDGLLEISDRVFVFD
-28 CCFSDDS
+28 CCFSSDA
-35 WEEENYKTYMA
+35 WEEANYKVYMA

-56 PEASSLVFNFREV
+56 PDASSLVFNFREV
-69 GTRSVMA
+69 GTPSVMA

-149 CGEYKTLDMICK
+149 SGEHKTLDMIYK
-161 QAPRELMHL
+161 QAPRELLHL

-189 RNVVSE
+189 RNLVSE

-209 LRCVPDVSGQG
+209 LRFVPDVSGQG
-220 GCRPIFTVYGQDPF
+220 GFRPIFRVYGQDPF

-245 STPKKGK
+245 CTPKKGK

-288 EREVMV
+288 EREVML
-294 FRAVFNTAFIRS
+294 FRVVFNTAFIRS

-314 EVDTLWDIK
+314 EVDTLWHIK
-323 EQFPKGFR
+323 DQFPKGFR

-345 DSMNFSCLEEKDGL
+345 DLMNFSCLEEKDGL

-367 HDFFNQVDWDDQTD
+367 HEFFNQVDWVDQTD

-394 AVQERPDGNSSPG
+394 AVQERPDGNSSPRL
-407 PQGLSPRN
+407 QGLSPKS
-415 IHDIVKQAAIENNAK
+415 IQDIMKQAAIENNSK
-430 LKLSSVSEVETVD
+430 LKLSSMSEVETVD
-443 TPENRPSGSVKKLV
+443 TPEKRSDGSVKKLI
-457 AEDMH
+457 AEDLH
-462 SVLQISSQ
+462 SVLEISNQ
-470 ANTTSHESPSLKL
+470 ADATRQDATKLLHQESPPVKL

-489 VKPFVESS
+489 VKPVVEGSQS
-497 DFSENAEENISSPP
+497 LENAKGNVLKIPPPENSGKPVSFSP
-511 RENRSTLSP
+511 STPSP
-520 PHAERTSL
+520 PHPARTPL
-528 VPQGAPSP
+528 APTVAPPIP
-536 PPPLPTVASQPSEKF
+536 PPPPTVTFQPPEQLQ
-551 HHSVVQPAETLQQ
+551 HSVVQPAEPLSQ
-564 GNAWVSLAGSTFHRT
+564 GNAWMSLAGSTLNKT
-579 TPNAEH
+579 TPNGNL
-585 PMTLPSTSLPL
+585 PMTLPP
-596 PPASNVPTR
+596 
-605 ESSKITKSSSALPSP
+605 SSALPPATLVTPQESSNITNSSVLPSP
-620 MLSATTAKQIQTET
+620 ASSATSALSATSPLI
-634 SGSFCPPGSSSIGA
+634 GVPDDVSS
-648 PNDVATP
+648 P
-655 LGQPARSPPPVSKS
+655 LGQPARSSATLVSNSEKTPVMPK
-669 DKTHMLPRP
+669 L
-678 PPPPPPPMRH
+678 PPPPPPMQH
-688 ADQNTVARVS
+688 LDQNPVTRVS
-698 PRIPPQA
+698 PPTPPPPPSQA
-705 LATGASPP
+705 PYISVSPP
-713 PPPAPPTPPPLP
+713 PPPAPPVPQSNGNSSIKSSPPAPPPPPLP
-725 TSSAPPP
+725 TSSASPLPPA
-732 PPPPTPPRLPTSS
+732 
-745 APPPPPPPKAP
+745 APPPPPPPL
-756 PPPPIGQ
+756 GQ

-776 GQMRPPSAPP
+776 GQMRSPSAPP
-786 PPPPPKLGTK
+786 PPPPKLGAN
-796 SSPSTGSSVPP
+796 SSGGSVPP
-807 TPALPAG
+807 TPALPTG
-814 PLSSGK
+814 SLSSGK
-820 GRMLPVNSKNN
+820 GRMLRVNLKNN
-831 TAKKLKPYHWLKLT
+831 PAKKLKPYHWLKLT
-845 RAVNGSLWADTQMS
+845 RAVNGSLWAETQMS
-859 SEASKAPEIDMKE
+859 SEASKAPEIDMTE

-879 SAPEEAGKL
+879 SAPEAGKSR
-888 KLNSCRGPKPEKVQ
+888 LNSSRGPKPEKVQ

-946 IKFCPT
+946 IKFSPT
-952 REEMELLKG
+952 REEMELIKG
-961 YNSDK
+961 YTGDK

-974 FFLEMMKVPRVET
+974 FFVEMMKVPRVET

-997 FRSQISE
+997 FTSQISE
-1004 LRNSLSVVNSAAEQV
+1004 LKNSLSVVNSAAEQI

-1030 TVLSLGNALNQGTAR
+1030 TILSLGNALNQGTAR
-1045 GAAVGFKLDSLPKLS
+1045 GEFENGHIHSGFYLLSCSQSGFFVGAAVGFKLDSLPKLS

-1088 FAKDFSSLEPATKIQ
+1088 FTKDLSSLEPSTKIQ

-1117 LEKIVQELS
+1117 LEKVVQELS
-1126 LSESDG
+1126 LSENDG

-1145 LHYAEAEVRSL
+1145 LLYAEAEVRSL

-1168 GLIFYFGEDPTKC
+1168 GLILYFGEDPAKC
-1181 PFEQGVSTLLNFV
+1181 PFEQVVSTLLSFV

-1204 VKQLEAEAKKKA
+1204 GKQLEAEAKKNA
-1216 EEEKLKIGRLDKESS
+1216 
-1231 KPLSLEKE
+1231 EKE
-1239 KAKIS
+1239 KPKT
-1244 GSDRESRKPL
+1244 G
-1254 SLEEQVKKEKAKIS
+1254 
-1268 GLDKESSN
+1268 GLDKESMK
-1276 PLSLEEQVKKERTK
+1276 PLEEEVKERTK
-1290 ISGLDQE
+1290 TNGS
-1297 SSKPLSLDE
+1297 E
-1306 QIKKEKAKISGLD
+1306 QHE
-1319 KESRKPLSLD
+1319 
-1329 EQVKQEK
+1329 
-1336 AKINGLDQETKE
+1336 
-1348 PLNERTA
+1348 ERTVA
-1355 A
+1355 

>member
-28 CCFSDDS
+28 CCFSTDS
-35 WEEENYKTYMA
+35 WEEENYKVYMA

-120 NLLLMHCERGA
+120 NLLLMHCESGA

-149 CGEYKTLDMICK
+149 SGESKTLDMIYK
-161 QAPRELMHL
+161 QAPRELLRL

-189 RNVVSE
+189 RNLVSE

-209 LRCVPDVSGQG
+209 LRFIPDVSGQG
-220 GCRPIFTVYGQDPF
+220 GFRPMFRIYGQDPF

-245 STPKKGK
+245 TTPKKGK
-252 HLRIYKQ
+252 HLRVYKQ

-288 EREVMV
+288 EREVMM
-294 FRAVFNTAFIRS
+294 FRVVFNTAFIRS

-314 EVDTLWDIK
+314 EVDTLWHIK
-323 EQFPKGFR
+323 EFPKGFR

-345 DSMNFSCLEEKDGL
+345 DLMNFSSLEEKDGL

-367 HDFFNQVDWDDQTD
+367 HEFFNQVDWVDQTD
-381 ATRNML
+381 ATRNMF
-387 QHLAIAN
+387 QQLAIAN
-394 AVQERPDGNSSPG
+394 AVQEGLDGNSSPRL
-407 PQGLSPRN
+407 QGLSPKS
-415 IHDIVKQAAIENNAK
+415 IHDIMKHAAIENSAK
-430 LKLSSVSEVETVD
+430 FKLSSMSEVETID
-443 TPENRPSGSVKKLV
+443 TPEKPPTDSVKKFI
-457 AEDMH
+457 AEDVH
-462 SVLQISSQ
+462 SVLQINNQEQNASEDATKLLHQ
-470 ANTTSHESPSLKL
+470 ESPSLKL

-489 VKPFVESS
+489 VKPLVDDSKS
-497 DFSENAEENISSPP
+497 PENAEENFPKSPSAHDGKAISFSPP
-511 RENRSTLSP
+511 TPSP
-520 PHAERTSL
+520 PHPVR
-528 VPQGAPSP
+528 PQLAQAGAPPP
-536 PPPLPTVASQPSEKF
+536 PPPLPAAASKPSEQLQ
-551 HHSVVQPAETLQQ
+551 HSVVQATEPLSQ
-564 GNAWVSLAGSTFHRT
+564 GNSWMSLAGSTFQT
-579 TPNAEH
+579 VPNEKNLI
-585 PMTLPSTSLPL
+585 TLPPTPPLASTSHASPEPSSKTTNSLLLSPQASPATPTNPSKTVSVDFFGAATSPHL
-596 PPASNVPTR
+596 GASDNVASN
-605 ESSKITKSSSALPSP
+605 
-620 MLSATTAKQIQTET
+620 
-634 SGSFCPPGSSSIGA
+634 
-648 PNDVATP
+648 
-655 LGQPARSPPPVSKS
+655 LGQPARSPPPVSNS
-669 DKTHMLPRP
+669 DKKPALPRP
-678 PPPPPPPMRH
+678 PPPPPPPPMQH
-688 ADQNTVARVS
+688 STVTKVPPPPPPAPPAPPTPIVHTSS
-698 PRIPPQA
+698 PPPPPP
-705 LATGASPP
+705 PP
-713 PPPAPPTPPPLP
+713 PPPAPPTPQSNGISAMKSSPP
-725 TSSAPPP
+725 APPA
-732 PPPPTPPRLPTSS
+732 PPRLPTHS
-745 APPPPPPPKAP
+745 ASPPPPTA
-756 PPPPIGQ
+756 
-763 MKAPSAPPPPPPL
+763 PPPPPL
-776 GQMRPPSAPP
+776 GQTRAPSAP

-796 SSPSTGSSVPP
+796 LSPSGPNVPP
-807 TPALPAG
+807 TPALPTG

-820 GRMLPVNSKNN
+820 GRMLRVNLKNSP
-831 TAKKLKPYHWLKLT
+831 AKKLKPYHWLKLT
-845 RAVNGSLWADTQMS
+845 RAVNGSLWAETQMS
-859 SEASKAPEIDMKE
+859 SEASKAPDIDMTE

-879 SAPEEAGKL
+879 SAPEQAGKSRL
-888 KLNSCRGPKPEKVQ
+888 DSSRGPKPEKVQ

-924 DLMYSVLNLEESALD
+924 DLTNSVLNLEESALD

-961 YNSDK
+961 YTGDK

-987 KLRVFSFKIQ
+987 KLRVFSFKMQ
-997 FRSQISE
+997 FTSQISE
-1004 LRNSLSVVNSAAEQV
+1004 LRNSLGVVNSAAEQV

-1030 TVLSLGNALNQGTAR
+1030 TILSLGNALNQGTAR

-1076 KILAEKMPEVLD
+1076 KILAEKIPEVLD
-1088 FAKDFSSLEPATKIQ
+1088 FTKELSSLEPATKIQ

-1117 LEKIVQELS
+1117 LEKVVQELS
-1126 LSESDG
+1126 LSENDG

-1168 GLIFYFGEDPTKC
+1168 GLILYFGEDPAKC
-1181 PFEQGVSTLLNFV
+1181 PFEQVVSTLLNFV

-1204 VKQLEAEAKKKA
+1204 GKQLEAEAKKNA
-1216 EEEKLKIGRLDKESS
+1216 A
-1231 KPLSLEKE
+1231 EKE
-1239 KAKIS
+1239 KPKTGGLDTEIKKPLNEEVKEEKTKTS
-1244 GSDRESRKPL
+1244 GLGKEMSDRL
-1254 SLEEQVKKEKAKIS
+1254 
-1268 GLDKESSN
+1268 
-1276 PLSLEEQVKKERTK
+1276 KERTA
-1290 ISGLDQE
+1290 
-1297 SSKPLSLDE
+1297 P
-1306 QIKKEKAKISGLD
+1306 
-1319 KESRKPLSLD
+1319 
-1329 EQVKQEK
+1329 
-1336 AKINGLDQETKE
+1336 
-1348 PLNERTA
+1348 
-1355 A
+1355 

>member
-28 CCFSDDS
+28 CCFSSDS
-35 WEEENYKTYMA
+35 WEEENYKVYMA

-56 PEASSLVFNFREV
+56 PDVSSLVFNFREV

-112 SWLSLGPN
+112 SWLSLGPS

-149 CGEYKTLDMICK
+149 SGELKTLDMIYK
-161 QAPRELMHL
+161 QAPRELLQL
-170 FSPLNPIPSQLR
+170 FSPLNPIPSQCR

-189 RNVVSE
+189 RNLVSE

-209 LRCVPDVSGQG
+209 LRFVPDVSGQG
-220 GCRPIFTVYGQDPF
+220 GCRPIFRVYGQDPL

-252 HLRIYKQ
+252 HLRVYKQ

-274 GDIVIECLSLNDDM
+274 GDIVIECLSLNDDLV
-288 EREVMV
+288 REVML
-294 FRAVFNTAFIRS
+294 FRVVFNTAFIRS

-314 EVDTLWDIK
+314 EVDTLWHIK
-323 EQFPKGFR
+323 DQFPKGFR

-345 DSMNFSCLEEKDGL
+345 DVMDFSCLEEKDGL

-367 HDFFNQVDWDDQTD
+367 QELFNQVDWADQTD

-394 AVQERPDGNSSPG
+394 AVHERPEGGNSSPRL
-407 PQGLSPRN
+407 QGLSPKS
-415 IHDIVKQAAIENNAK
+415 IHDLVKQAAMDSNAK

-443 TPENRPSGSVKKLV
+443 SPEKQPTGTAKNFI
-457 AEDMH
+457 AEDTH
-462 SVLQISSQ
+462 SVLQISGQDATKLSGQ
-470 ANTTSHESPSLKL
+470 ESPSLKL

-489 VKPFVESS
+489 VKPFVDGSE
-497 DFSENAEENISSPP
+497 FSEKAEENNGKVVSFASSTP
-511 RENRSTLSP
+511 SL
-520 PHAERTSL
+520 PHPTITSL
-528 VPQGAPSP
+528 APVAAPPPPSP
-536 PPPLPTVASQPSEKF
+536 PPVPTVASQPSEKLQ
-551 HHSVVQPAETLQQ
+551 HSVVQPAETVSQ
-564 GNAWVSLAGSTFHRT
+564 GNSWVSLAGSTFHQT
-579 TPNAEH
+579 TPNEKH
-585 PMTLPSTSLPL
+585 PVTLPPTSL
-596 PPASNVPTR
+596 ASDVSPQ
-605 ESSKITKSSSALPSP
+605 ESSRITKSSSVLPSAT
-620 MLSATTAKQIQTET
+620 LSAGPTKPSQAET
-634 SGSFCPPGSSSIGA
+634 SGSFCPASPPIGA
-648 PNDVATP
+648 PNDVASP
-655 LGQPARSPPPVSKS
+655 LGQPARLPPPVSKS
-669 DKTHMLPRP
+669 DKTHGLPQPPPPPPPTPPPMQYSDQNIVAAVSPPIPSPAPAIAASPVSNSDKTHGLPRP
-678 PPPPPPPMRH
+678 PPPPPPPSPMQH
-688 ADQNTVARVS
+688 SDENTVARLTSCTSTASCSSS
-698 PRIPPQA
+698 PSKR
-705 LATGASPP
+705 T
-713 PPPAPPTPPPLP
+713 
-725 TSSAPPP
+725 TSTRSDEG
-732 PPPPTPPRLPTSS
+732 TMRS
-745 APPPPPPPKAP
+745 
-756 PPPPIGQ
+756 
-763 MKAPSAPPPPPPL
+763 PSA
-776 GQMRPPSAPP
+776 

-796 SSPSTGSSVPP
+796 SSPSSGTGVPP
-807 TPALPAG
+807 TPALPG
-814 PLSSGK
+814 GSLSSGK
-820 GRMLPVNSKNN
+820 GRMLRVNSKN

-845 RAVNGSLWADTQMS
+845 RAVNGSLWAETQMS
-859 SEASKAPEIDMKE
+859 SEASKAPEIDMTE
-872 LESLFSA
+872 LESLFS
-879 SAPEEAGKL
+879 SAPEEAGKSR
-888 KLNSCRGPKPEKVQ
+888 LNSSRGPKPEKVQ

-961 YNSDK
+961 YTGDV

-1004 LRNSLSVVNSAAEQV
+1004 LKNSLSVVNSAAEQI

-1088 FAKDFSSLEPATKIQ
+1088 FTKDLSSLEPSTKIQ

-1117 LEKIVQELS
+1117 LEKVVQELS
-1126 LSESDG
+1126 LSENDG

-1145 LHYAEAEVRSL
+1145 LLYAEAEVRSL

-1168 GLIFYFGEDPTKC
+1168 GLILYFGEDPAKC
-1181 PFEQGVSTLLNFV
+1181 PFEQVVSTLLNFVSLFNRAHEENGKQLEAEAKKKAEDEKSKISEVDKESRKPLSLEEQVKKEKTKIMVSTLLNFV

-1204 VKQLEAEAKKKA
+1204 GKQLEAEAKKKA
-1216 EEEKLKIGRLDKESS
+1216 EDEKS
-1231 KPLSLEKE
+1231 
-1239 KAKIS
+1239 KIS
-1244 GSDRESRKPL
+1244 EVDKESRKPL
-1254 SLEEQVKKEKAKIS
+1254 SLEEQVKKEK
-1268 GLDKESSN
+1268 
-1276 PLSLEEQVKKERTK
+1276 TK
-1290 ISGLDQE
+1290 ISGF
-1297 SSKPLSLDE
+1297 
-1306 QIKKEKAKISGLD
+1306 D
-1319 KESRKPLSLD
+1319 K
-1329 EQVKQEK
+1329 
-1336 AKINGLDQETKE
+1336 ETKE
-1348 PLNERTA
+1348 TLDEGTPA
-1355 A
+1355 

>member
-28 CCFSDDS
+28 CCFSTDS
-35 WEEENYKTYMA
+35 WEEENYKVYMA

-76 DVLSEHGLT
+76 DILSEHGLT

-141 LLIYRKQY
+141 LLIFRKQY
-149 CGEYKTLDMICK
+149 SGEYKTLDMIYK
-161 QAPRELMHL
+161 QAPRELLHL

-189 RNVVSE
+189 KNLVSE

-209 LRCVPDVSGQG
+209 LRFIPNINGQG
-220 GCRPIFTVYGQDPF
+220 GCRPIFRIYGQDPF

-252 HLRIYKQ
+252 HLRIFKQ
-259 AECELVKIDINCHVQ
+259 AECEFVKIDINCHVQ

-288 EREVMV
+288 EREVMM
-294 FRAVFNTAFIRS
+294 FRVVFNTAFIRS

-314 EVDTLWDIK
+314 EVDTLWHIK

-345 DSMNFSCLEEKDGL
+345 DLMNFSCLEEKDGL

-367 HDFFNQVDWDDQTD
+367 HEFFNQVDWVDQTD

-387 QHLAIAN
+387 QHLAIVN
-394 AVQERPDGNSSPG
+394 AVQEITDGNSSPRL
-407 PQGLSPRN
+407 QGLSPKS
-415 IHDIVKQAAIENNAK
+415 IHDIMKQAAVENNAK
-430 LKLSSVSEVETVD
+430 IKLSSMSEVETID
-443 TPENRPSGSVKKLV
+443 TPEKPTDSVKKFI
-457 AEDMH
+457 AEDQH

-470 ANTTSHESPSLKL
+470 ANTASQDATKLLHQESPSLKL

-489 VKPFVESS
+489 VKPLVDGS
-497 DFSENAEENISSPP
+497 DLSENAEKSFLKSPP
-511 RENRSTLSP
+511 PANNGKAASFLPSTPSP
-520 PHAERTSL
+520 PHPARPPLAKT
-528 VPQGAPSP
+528 GAPPP
-536 PPPLPTVASQPSEKF
+536 PPPLPAVASEPSQQLQ
-551 HHSVVQPAETLQQ
+551 HSVVQPTEPLAQ
-564 GNAWVSLAGSTFHRT
+564 GNSWMSLAGSTLHRANPSEKHPIT
-579 TPNAEH
+579 VPPTP
-585 PMTLPSTSLPL
+585 PPLPS
-596 PPASNVPTR
+596 ASHVCPQP
-605 ESSKITKSSSALPSP
+605 SSKTTNSSSLLPSP
-620 MLSATTAKQIQTET
+620 ALSATSANPSNSGTV
-634 SGSFCPPGSSSIGA
+634 GSFGSATSPQIGA
-648 PNDVATP
+648 SDDVASHLGPLARPLPSVSNSEKTP
-655 LGQPARSPPPVSKS
+655 A
-669 DKTHMLPRP
+669 LPRPPHP
-678 PPPPPPPMRH
+678 PPPPPPPMQQS
-688 ADQNTVARVS
+688 DQNTVTKVS
-698 PRIPPQA
+698 PPTPPPPPPPPPA
-705 LATGASPP
+705 PTVFASPP
-713 PPPAPPTPPPLP
+713 PPP
-725 TSSAPPP
+725 PPP
-732 PPPPTPPRLPTSS
+732 PPPSTPQSNGNSGIISSPPPPPPPRLPTSS
-745 APPPPPPPKAP
+745 ASPPPPTAP
-756 PPPPIGQ
+756 PPPPLGQ
-763 MKAPSAPPPPPPL
+763 TRAPSAPPPPPP
-776 GQMRPPSAPP
+776 
-786 PPPPPKLGTK
+786 KLGTNSA
-796 SSPSTGSSVPP
+796 SSGTSAPP
-807 TPALPAG
+807 TPALPTG

-820 GRMLPVNSKNN
+820 GRMLRVNLKNN
-831 TAKKLKPYHWLKLT
+831 PTKKLKPYHWLKLT
-845 RAVNGSLWADTQMS
+845 RAVNGSLWAETQMS
-859 SEASKAPEIDMKE
+859 SEASKAPEIDMTE
-872 LESLFSA
+872 LENLFSA
-879 SAPEEAGKL
+879 SAPEQAGKSR
-888 KLNSCRGPKPEKVQ
+888 LNSSRGPKPEKVQ

-924 DLMYSVLNLEESALD
+924 DLMNSVLNLEESALD

-946 IKFCPT
+946 IKFSPT

-961 YNSDK
+961 YNGDK

-987 KLRVFSFKIQ
+987 KLRVFSFKLQ
-997 FRSQISE
+997 FCSQISE

-1030 TVLSLGNALNQGTAR
+1030 TILSLGNALNQGTAR

-1076 KILAEKMPEVLD
+1076 KILAEKIPEVLD
-1088 FAKDFSSLEPATKIQ
+1088 FTKELSSLEPAAKIQ

-1117 LEKIVQELS
+1117 LEKVVQELS
-1126 LSESDG
+1126 LSENDG

-1168 GLIFYFGEDPTKC
+1168 GLILYFGEDPAKC
-1181 PFEQGVSTLLNFV
+1181 PFEQVVSTLLNFV

-1199 AHEEN
+1199 ALEEN
-1204 VKQLEAEAKKKA
+1204 GKQLEAEAKKNAAEMEKSKA
-1216 EEEKLKIGRLDKESS
+1216 G
-1231 KPLSLEKE
+1231 
-1239 KAKIS
+1239 
-1244 GSDRESRKPL
+1244 
-1254 SLEEQVKKEKAKIS
+1254 
-1268 GLDKESSN
+1268 
-1276 PLSLEEQVKKERTK
+1276 
-1290 ISGLDQE
+1290 
-1297 SSKPLSLDE
+1297 
-1306 QIKKEKAKISGLD
+1306 GLD
-1319 KESRKPLSLD
+1319 KESRKPL
-1329 EQVKQEK
+1329 EEEINKEK
-1336 AKINGLDQETKE
+1336 TKISGLAKETRE
-1348 PLNERTA
+1348 PLKQGTA
-1355 A
+1355 P

>member
-13 PDGLLEICDRVFVFD
+13 PDGLLEISDRVFVFD
-28 CCFSDDS
+28 CCFSTDS
-35 WEEENYKTYMA
+35 WEEEKYKVYMA
-46 GVVNQLQEHF
+46 GVVSQLQEHF
-56 PEASSLVFNFREV
+56 PDASSLVFNFREV
-69 GTRSVMA
+69 GARSVMA

-149 CGEYKTLDMICK
+149 SGEYKTLDMIYK
-161 QAPRELMHL
+161 QAPRELLHL

-189 RNVVSE
+189 RNLVSE

-209 LRCVPDVSGQG
+209 LRFVPDVSGQG
-220 GCRPIFTVYGQDPF
+220 GCRPIFRVYGQDPF

-288 EREVMV
+288 EREVMM
-294 FRAVFNTAFIRS
+294 FRVVFNTAFIRS

-314 EVDTLWDIK
+314 EVDTLWHIK

-331 VELLFSDMDAASSV
+331 VELLFSDMDSASSV
-345 DSMNFSCLEEKDGL
+345 DLMDFSCLEAKDGL

-367 HDFFNQVDWDDQTD
+367 HEFFNQVDWVDQTD

-394 AVQERPDGNSSPG
+394 AVQERPDGNSSPKL
-407 PQGLSPRN
+407 QNLSPKSIN
-415 IHDIVKQAAIENNAK
+415 DIMKQAAIENSGK
-430 LKLSSVSEVETVD
+430 FKLSSMSEVQTVD
-443 TPENRPSGSVKKLV
+443 PPEKGPTDSVKKLI
-457 AEDMH
+457 AEDIY

-470 ANTTSHESPSLKL
+470 ADTTSQDATDSSRQESPSLKL

-489 VKPFVESS
+489 VKPFVDGSGT
-497 DFSENAEENISSPP
+497 SENAEEIILKSPP
-511 RENRSTLSP
+511 SANDGKAVSFSPSTPSP
-520 PHAERTSL
+520 PHPARTSL
-528 VPQGAPSP
+528 APKGAP
-536 PPPLPTVASQPSEKF
+536 PPPPPPPTVASQPSEQLQ
-551 HHSVVQPAETLQQ
+551 HSVVQPVERLSQ

-579 TPNAEH
+579 PSNEKV
-585 PMTLPSTSLPL
+585 PMAPPPTSPLL
-596 PPASNVPTR
+596 PPASHVSPQ
-605 ESSKITKSSSALPSP
+605 ESSKTKNPSSLRPSP
-620 MLSATTAKQIQTET
+620 ALVATPAKPSQTET
-634 SGSFCPPGSSSIGA
+634 LGSFCPPSPPIRA
-648 PNDVATP
+648 PNDVV
-655 LGQPARSPPPVSKS
+655 SPPPRPP
-669 DKTHMLPRP
+669 LP
-678 PPPPPPPMRH
+678 PPPPPPPMQH
-688 ADQNTVARVS
+688 SNQNTVARVT
-698 PRIPPQA
+698 PPIPPP
-705 LATGASPP
+705 LPTSSAS
-713 PPPAPPTPPPLP
+713 PPPAPPTPPPLH
-725 TSSAPPP
+725 TSSASPPP
-732 PPPPTPPRLPTSS
+732 APPTPPRLPTSS
-745 APPPPPPPKAP
+745 ASPAPPTAP
-756 PPPPIGQ
+756 PPPPLGQ
-763 MKAPSAPPPPPPL
+763 MKAPSAPPPPPL
-776 GQMRPPSAPP
+776 GQMKSPSAP
-786 PPPPPKLGTK
+786 PPPPPKLGTN
-796 SSPSTGSSVPP
+796 SSPSSGTSVPP
-807 TPALPAG
+807 TPALPTG
-814 PLSSGK
+814 SLSSGK
-820 GRMLPVNSKNN
+820 GRMLRVNLKNN
-831 TAKKLKPYHWLKLT
+831 QTKKLKPYYWLKLT
-845 RAVNGSLWADTQMS
+845 RAVNGSLWAETQMS
-859 SEASKAPEIDMKE
+859 SEASKAPEIDMTE

-879 SAPEEAGKL
+879 STPEQAGKSR
-888 KLNSCRGPKPEKVQ
+888 LNSSRGPKPEKVQ

-961 YNSDK
+961 YNGDK

-1004 LRNSLSVVNSAAEQV
+1004 LRNSLGVVNSAAEQI
-1019 KNSEKFKRIMQ
+1019 KNSEKFKRTMQ
-1030 TVLSLGNALNQGTAR
+1030 TILSLGNALNQGTAR

-1060 ETRARNNRMTL
+1060 ETRARNNRTTL

-1076 KILAEKMPEVLD
+1076 KILAEKMPEVID
-1088 FAKDFSSLEPATKIQ
+1088 FTKDLSSLESATKIQ

-1117 LEKIVQELS
+1117 LEKVVQELS
-1126 LSESDG
+1126 LSENDG

-1156 ASLYSGVGRNVD
+1156 ASIYSGVGRNVD
-1168 GLIFYFGEDPTKC
+1168 GLILYFGEDPAKC
-1181 PFEQGVSTLLNFV
+1181 PFEQVVSTLLNFV

-1204 VKQLEAEAKKKA
+1204 GKQLEAEAKKSA
-1216 EEEKLKIGRLDKESS
+1216 
-1231 KPLSLEKE
+1231 EKE
-1239 KAKIS
+1239 KSKT
-1244 GSDRESRKPL
+1244 G
-1254 SLEEQVKKEKAKIS
+1254 
-1268 GLDKESSN
+1268 GLDKESRKT
-1276 PLSLEEQVKKERTK
+1276 LEEEIKEEKTK
-1290 ISGLDQE
+1290 T
-1297 SSKPLSLDE
+1297 
-1306 QIKKEKAKISGLD
+1306 SGLD
-1319 KESRKPLSLD
+1319 KESRKTL
-1329 EQVKQEK
+1329 EEEIKKEK
-1336 AKINGLDQETKE
+1336 TKTSGLDKETREPQKE
-1348 PLNERTA
+1348 GGA

>member
-149 CGEYKTLDMICK
+149 SGEYKTLDMICK

-220 GCRPIFTVYGQDPF
+220 GCRPIFRVYGQDPF

-288 EREVMV
+288 EREVMM

-394 AVQERPDGNSSPG
+394 AAQERPDGNLSPR
-407 PQGLSPRN
+407 PQGLSPKS

-430 LKLSSVSEVETVD
+430 LKLSSTSEVETID
-443 TPENRPSGSVKKLV
+443 TPEKRASGSVKKLI

-462 SVLQISSQ
+462 SVLQISIQ
-470 ANTTSHESPSLKL
+470 ANTTSHEPASLKL
-483 VHHSAT
+483 MHHSAT
-489 VKPFVESS
+489 VKPFVEGS

-536 PPPLPTVASQPSEKF
+536 PPPLPTVASQPSEKLR
-551 HHSVVQPAETLQQ
+551 HSVVQPAETFSQ

-579 TPNAEH
+579 TPNEEQ

-596 PPASNVPTR
+596 PPASDVTTQ
-605 ESSKITKSSSALPSP
+605 ESSKITKSSSVMPSP
-620 MLSATTAKQIQTET
+620 TLSATPAKESQTET
-634 SGSFCPPGSSSIGA
+634 SGSFCPPASPPIGA
-648 PNDVATP
+648 PNDVASP
-655 LGQPARSPPPVSKS
+655 LGQPVRPPPSVSS
-669 DKTHMLPRP
+669 DKTPALPRP
-678 PPPPPPPMRH
+678 PPPPPPPPMQH
-688 ADQNTVARVS
+688 S
-698 PRIPPQA
+698 LEA
-705 LATGASPP
+705 LASTLSPQLAIAASPP
-713 PPPAPPTPPPLP
+713 PPPPP
-725 TSSAPPP
+725 A
-732 PPPPTPPRLPTSS
+732 PPTPPRLPTSS
-745 APPPPPPPKAP
+745 APPPPPPPP
-756 PPPPIGQ
+756 PNAPPPIGQ
-763 MKAPSAPPPPPPL
+763 MKTPSAPPPPPPL

-807 TPALPAG
+807 TPGLPAG

-820 GRMLPVNSKNN
+820 GRTLLVNPKNN

-845 RAVNGSLWADTQMS
+845 RAVNGSLWAETQMS
-859 SEASKAPEIDMKE
+859 SEASKAPEIDMTE

-879 SAPEEAGKL
+879 SAPEEAGKS

-961 YNSDK
+961 YNGDK

-1145 LHYAEAEVRSL
+1145 LHHAEAEVRSL

-1244 GSDRESRKPL
+1244 GSARESRKPL
-1254 SLEEQVKKEKAKIS
+1254 SLEEQVKKERTKIS

-1276 PLSLEEQVKKERTK
+1276 PLSLEEQVKKEITK

-1319 KESRKPLSLD
+1319 QESRKPLSLD

>member
-28 CCFSDDS
+28 CCFSSDA
-35 WEEENYKTYMA
+35 WEEANYRVYMA

-56 PEASSLVFNFREV
+56 PDASSLVFNFREV
-69 GTRSVMA
+69 GNPSVMA

-149 CGEYKTLDMICK
+149 SGEYKTLDMIYK
-161 QAPRELMHL
+161 QAPRELLHL

-189 RNVVSE
+189 RNLVSE

-209 LRCVPDVSGQG
+209 LRFIPDVSGQG
-220 GCRPIFTVYGQDPF
+220 GFRPLFRVYGQDPF

-259 AECELVKIDINCHVQ
+259 AERELVKIDINCHVQ

-288 EREVMV
+288 EREVIL
-294 FRAVFNTAFIRS
+294 FRVVFNTAFIRS

-314 EVDTLWDIK
+314 EVDTLWHIK

-345 DSMNFSCLEEKDGL
+345 DLMDFSCLEEKDGL

-367 HDFFNQVDWDDQTD
+367 HEFFNQVDWVDQTD

-394 AVQERPDGNSSPG
+394 AQERPDGNSSPRL
-407 PQGLSPRN
+407 QGLSPKS
-415 IHDIVKQAAIENNAK
+415 IHDIMKQTAIENSAK
-430 LKLSSVSEVETVD
+430 FKLSSMSEVEKVD
-443 TPENRPSGSVKKLV
+443 SPEKCPTGSVKKLI
-457 AEDMH
+457 AEDLH
-462 SVLQISSQ
+462 SVLQISSP
-470 ANTTSHESPSLKL
+470 ANTTSQDATELLHQESPSLKL

-489 VKPFVESS
+489 VKPFVDGSHFLENSEADILKTS
-497 DFSENAEENISSPP
+497 PENNGTAVSFSP
-511 RENRSTLSP
+511 STPSP
-520 PHAERTSL
+520 PHPARTSL
-528 VPQGAPSP
+528 TPTGAPAP
-536 PPPLPTVASQPSEKF
+536 PPPPPAPPAVASQPSEQLQ
-551 HHSVVQPAETLQQ
+551 HSETLSQ
-564 GNAWVSLAGSTFHRT
+564 GNAWVSLAGSTLHLT
-579 TPNAEH
+579 SPNEKL
-585 PMTLPSTSLPL
+585 PMTLPQTSPPF
-596 PPASNVPTR
+596 PPASHVPPQ
-605 ESSKITKSSSALPSP
+605 ESSKITNSSSVLPSP
-620 MLSATTAKQIQTET
+620 ALSATPAKPSQTET
-634 SGSFCPPGSSSIGA
+634 SGSFCPPTSPPIGA
-648 PNDVATP
+648 PNDVAPP
-655 LGQPARSPPPVSKS
+655 LGQPATVSNS
-669 DKTHMLPRP
+669 NKTPALHRP
-678 PPPPPPPMRH
+678 PPPPPPPPMQH
-688 ADQNTVARVS
+688 SDQNTVNRVS
-698 PRIPPQA
+698 PPIPPPPPPSA
-705 LATGASPP
+705 PAIAASPP
-713 PPPAPPTPPPLP
+713 PPPAPPTPQSSGNSAIKISPPAPPPLP
-725 TSSAPPP
+725 NSSASPPP
-732 PPPPTPPRLPTSS
+732 PPPP
-745 APPPPPPPKAP
+745 A
-756 PPPPIGQ
+756 GQ
-763 MKAPSAPPPPPPL
+763 MKAPSAPPPPPL
-776 GQMRPPSAPP
+776 GQMRSPSVP
-786 PPPPPKLGTK
+786 PPPPPKLGTN
-796 SSPSTGSSVPP
+796 SSSGTSAPP
-807 TPALPAG
+807 TPALPTG

-820 GRMLPVNSKNN
+820 GRMLRVNLKNN
-831 TAKKLKPYHWLKLT
+831 PTKKLKPYHWLKLT
-845 RAVNGSLWADTQMS
+845 RAVNGSLWAETQMS
-859 SEASKAPEIDMKE
+859 SEASKAPEIDMTE

-879 SAPEEAGKL
+879 SAPEQAGNSR
-888 KLNSCRGPKPEKVQ
+888 LNSSRGPKPEKVQ

-924 DLMYSVLNLEESALD
+924 DLMHSVLNLEESALD

-961 YNSDK
+961 YTGDK

-974 FFLEMMKVPRVET
+974 FFLELMKVPRVET

-1004 LRNSLSVVNSAAEQV
+1004 LKNSLSVVNSAAEQI

-1030 TVLSLGNALNQGTAR
+1030 TILSLGNALNQGTAR

-1088 FAKDFSSLEPATKIQ
+1088 FTKDLSSLEPATKVQ

-1117 LEKIVQELS
+1117 LEKVVQELS
-1126 LSESDG
+1126 LSENDG

-1145 LHYAEAEVRSL
+1145 LLYAEAEVRSL

-1168 GLIFYFGEDPTKC
+1168 GLILYFGEDPAKC
-1181 PFEQGVSTLLNFV
+1181 PFEQVVSTLLSFV

-1204 VKQLEAEAKKKA
+1204 GKQLEAEAKKSA
-1216 EEEKLKIGRLDKESS
+1216 
-1231 KPLSLEKE
+1231 EKE
-1239 KAKIS
+1239 K
-1244 GSDRESRKPL
+1244 
-1254 SLEEQVKKEKAKIS
+1254 
-1268 GLDKESSN
+1268 
-1276 PLSLEEQVKKERTK
+1276 
-1290 ISGLDQE
+1290 
-1297 SSKPLSLDE
+1297 SKTG
-1306 QIKKEKAKISGLD
+1306 GLD
-1319 KESRKPLSLD
+1319 KESRKSC
-1329 EQVKQEK
+1329 EGEIKKEK
-1336 AKINGLDQETKE
+1336 TKTSGLEKETTE
-1348 PLNERTA
+1348 PLKEGSAT
-1355 A
+1355 

>member
-35 WEEENYKTYMA
+35 WEEDNYKTYMS

-149 CGEYKTLDMICK
+149 SGEYKTLDMICK

-220 GCRPIFTVYGQDPF
+220 GCRPIFRVYGQDPF

-288 EREVMV
+288 EREVMM

-345 DSMNFSCLEEKDGL
+345 DSMKFSCLEEKDGL

-394 AVQERPDGNSSPG
+394 AAQERPDGNLSPR
-407 PQGLSPRN
+407 PQGLSPKS

-430 LKLSSVSEVETVD
+430 LKLSSMSEVETVD
-443 TPENRPSGSVKKLV
+443 TPEKRASGSVKKLI

-470 ANTTSHESPSLKL
+470 ANTTSHEPPSLKL

-489 VKPFVESS
+489 VKPFVEGS

-551 HHSVVQPAETLQQ
+551 HHSVVQPAETFSE

-579 TPNAEH
+579 TPNEEQ
-585 PMTLPSTSLPL
+585 PMTLPSTSLSL
-596 PPASNVPTR
+596 PPASDVTTQ
-605 ESSKITKSSSALPSP
+605 ESSKITKSSSVMPSP
-620 MLSATTAKQIQTET
+620 TLSATPAKESQTET
-634 SGSFCPPGSSSIGA
+634 SGSFCPPASPPIGA
-648 PNDVATP
+648 PNDVASP
-655 LGQPARSPPPVSKS
+655 LGQPVRPPPSVSS
-669 DKTHMLPRP
+669 DKTPALPRP
-678 PPPPPPPMRH
+678 PPPPPPPPMQH
-688 ADQNTVARVS
+688 S
-698 PRIPPQA
+698 LGA
-705 LATGASPP
+705 LASTLSPQLAIAASPP
-713 PPPAPPTPPPLP
+713 PPPPPLLLLQLL
-725 TSSAPPP
+725 
-732 PPPPTPPRLPTSS
+732 RHLHGFLPLC
-745 APPPPPPPKAP
+745 P
-756 PPPPIGQ
+756 
-763 MKAPSAPPPPPPL
+763 
-776 GQMRPPSAPP
+776 
-786 PPPPPKLGTK
+786 
-796 SSPSTGSSVPP
+796 SSPSPSPSKRTTTNRSDEDTVSTTSTTTVGVPP
-807 TPALPAG
+807 TPGLPAG

-820 GRMLPVNSKNN
+820 GRTLLVNPKNN

-845 RAVNGSLWADTQMS
+845 RAVNGSLWAETQMS
-859 SEASKAPEIDMKE
+859 SEASKAPEIDMTE

-879 SAPEEAGKL
+879 SAPEEAGKS

-961 YNSDK
+961 YNGDK

-1216 EEEKLKIGRLDKESS
+1216 EEEKLKIGGLDKESS

-1254 SLEEQVKKEKAKIS
+1254 SLEEQVKKERAKIS
-1268 GLDKESSN
+1268 GSDQESSN
-1276 PLSLEEQVKKERTK
+1276 PFSLE
-1290 ISGLDQE
+1290 
-1297 SSKPLSLDE
+1297 E

-1319 KESRKPLSLD
+1319 QESRKPLSLD
-1329 EQVKQEK
+1329 EQAKQEK

>member
-1 MALFRKLFYRKP
+1 
-13 PDGLLEICDRVFVFD
+13 
-28 CCFSDDS
+28 
-35 WEEENYKTYMA
+35 MA

-56 PEASSLVFNFREV
+56 PDASSLVFNFREV

-112 SWLSLGPN
+112 SWLSLGPS

-149 CGEYKTLDMICK
+149 SGELKTLEMIYK
-161 QAPRELMHL
+161 QAPRELLQL
-170 FSPLNPIPSQLR
+170 FSPLNPIPSQCR

-189 RNVVSE
+189 RNLVSE

-209 LRCVPDVSGQG
+209 LRFVPDVSGQG
-220 GCRPIFTVYGQDPF
+220 GCRPIFRVYGQDPL

-274 GDIVIECLSLNDDM
+274 GDIVIECLSLNDDLVK
-288 EREVMV
+288 EVML
-294 FRAVFNTAFIRS
+294 FRLVFNTAFIRS

-314 EVDTLWDIK
+314 EVDTLWHFK

-345 DSMNFSCLEEKDGL
+345 DVMDFSCLEEKDGL

-367 HDFFNQVDWDDQTD
+367 QELFNQVDWADQTD

-394 AVQERPDGNSSPG
+394 AVHERPEGYSSPR
-407 PQGLSPRN
+407 PQGLSPKS
-415 IHDIVKQAAIENNAK
+415 IQEIVKQAAMENNAK

-443 TPENRPSGSVKKLV
+443 SPEKQPTGSAKKFI
-457 AEDMH
+457 AENTH
-462 SVLQISSQ
+462 AVLQLSGQ
-470 ANTTSHESPSLKL
+470 ANTTSQDATKLSGQESPSLKL

-489 VKPFVESS
+489 VKPS
-497 DFSENAEENISSPP
+497 DFSENA
-511 RENRSTLSP
+511 STPSP
-520 PHAERTSL
+520 PHSTITSL
-528 VPQGAPSP
+528 APVAAPPPPPSP
-536 PPPLPTVASQPSEKF
+536 PPIPTVASQPSEKLQ
-551 HHSVVQPAETLQQ
+551 HSVVQPAETLPH
-564 GNAWVSLAGSTFHRT
+564 GNSWVSLAGSAFHQT
-579 TPNAEH
+579 TPNEKR
-585 PMTLPSTSLPL
+585 PMTPPPTSLL
-596 PPASNVPTR
+596 IPPASDVSPQ
-605 ESSKITKSSSALPSP
+605 ESSEITSSSSVLPSP
-620 MLSATTAKQIQTET
+620 KLSATPAKPSQAET
-634 SGSFCPPGSSSIGA
+634 SGSLCPASLPIGA
-648 PNDVATP
+648 PNDVASP
-655 LGQPARSPPPVSKS
+655 LRQPARPPLPVTNSDKIHGSPPP
-669 DKTHMLPRP
+669 P
-678 PPPPPPPMRH
+678 PPPPPPPMH
-688 ADQNTVARVS
+688 HSDQNTVAGVS
-698 PRIPPQA
+698 PPIPPPAPAIPASPVSNSDKTHGLLQPPPPPPPPMMQQSDQNIVPSVSSPIPSPA
-705 LATGASPP
+705 PAVAASPP
-713 PPPAPPTPPPLP
+713 PPPPPIPQSHGNSAIKSSPPAPPRPPAPP
-725 TSSAPPP
+725 APPNAPPP
-732 PPPPTPPRLPTSS
+732 PP
-745 APPPPPPPKAP
+745 
-756 PPPPIGQ
+756 GQ
-763 MKAPSAPPPPPPL
+763 MKAPSAPPPPPL
-776 GQMRPPSAPP
+776 GQMRSPSA

-796 SSPSTGSSVPP
+796 SSTSSGTSVPP
-807 TPALPAG
+807 TPALPG
-814 PLSSGK
+814 GSLSSGK
-820 GRMLPVNSKNN
+820 GRMLRVNSKSNA
-831 TAKKLKPYHWLKLT
+831 AKKLKPYHWLKLT
-845 RAVNGSLWADTQMS
+845 RAVNGSLWAETQMS
-859 SEASKAPEIDMKE
+859 SEASKAPEIDMTE

-879 SAPEEAGKL
+879 SAPDQAGTSR
-888 KLNSCRGPKPEKVQ
+888 LNTSRGPKPEKVQ

-939 ADQVENL
+939 VDQVENL

-952 REEMELLKG
+952 REEMELIKG
-961 YNSDK
+961 YTGDVE
-966 DKLGKCEL
+966 KLGKCEL

-997 FRSQISE
+997 FGSQISE
-1004 LRNSLSVVNSAAEQV
+1004 LKNSLSVVNSAAEQI

-1088 FAKDFSSLEPATKIQ
+1088 FTKDLSSLEPSTKVQ

-1117 LEKIVQELS
+1117 LEKVVQELS
-1126 LSESDG
+1126 LSENDG
-1132 PISHNFNKILKEF
+1132 PISHTFNKILKEF
-1145 LHYAEAEVRSL
+1145 LLYAEAEVRSL

-1168 GLIFYFGEDPTKC
+1168 GLILYFGEDPAKC
-1181 PFEQGVSTLLNFV
+1181 PFEQVVSTLLNFV

-1204 VKQLEAEAKKKA
+1204 GKQLEAEAKKKA
-1216 EEEKLKIGRLDKESS
+1216 EEQKSKTSEVDK
-1231 KPLSLEKE
+1231 
-1239 KAKIS
+1239 
-1244 GSDRESRKPL
+1244 ESRKPL
-1254 SLEEQVKKEKAKIS
+1254 SLEEQVKKEKTKI
-1268 GLDKESSN
+1268 GGFDKE
-1276 PLSLEEQVKKERTK
+1276 K
-1290 ISGLDQE
+1290 
-1297 SSKPLSLDE
+1297 
-1306 QIKKEKAKISGLD
+1306 
-1319 KESRKPLSLD
+1319 
-1329 EQVKQEK
+1329 
-1336 AKINGLDQETKE
+1336 KE
-1348 PLNERTA
+1348 PLEEGTA

>member
-28 CCFSDDS
+28 CCFSTDS
-35 WEEENYKTYMA
+35 WEEENYKVYMA

-120 NLLLMHCERGA
+120 NLLLMHCESGA

-149 CGEYKTLDMICK
+149 SGESKTLDMIYK
-161 QAPRELMHL
+161 QAPRELLRL

-189 RNVVSE
+189 RNLVSE

-209 LRCVPDVSGQG
+209 LRFIPDVSGQG
-220 GCRPIFTVYGQDPF
+220 GFRPMFRIYGQDPF

-252 HLRIYKQ
+252 HLRLYKQ

-288 EREVMV
+288 EREVMM
-294 FRAVFNTAFIRS
+294 FRVVFNTAFIRS

-314 EVDTLWDIK
+314 EVDTLWHIK
-323 EQFPKGFR
+323 EFPKGFR

-345 DSMNFSCLEEKDGL
+345 DLMNFSCLEEKDGL

-367 HDFFNQVDWDDQTD
+367 HEFFNQVDWVDQTD

-387 QHLAIAN
+387 QQLAIAN
-394 AVQERPDGNSSPG
+394 AVQEGPDGNSSPRL
-407 PQGLSPRN
+407 QGLSPRS
-415 IHDIVKQAAIENNAK
+415 IHDIMKHAAIENSAK
-430 LKLSSVSEVETVD
+430 FKLSSMSEVETID
-443 TPENRPSGSVKKLV
+443 TPEKPPTDSVKKFI
-457 AEDMH
+457 AEDLH
-462 SVLQISSQ
+462 SVLQISDQEKTASQ
-470 ANTTSHESPSLKL
+470 EATKLLHQESPSLKL

-489 VKPFVESS
+489 VKPLVDGSKSS
-497 DFSENAEENISSPP
+497 EYVEENFLKSPSANSGTAISFSPP
-511 RENRSTLSP
+511 TPSP
-520 PHAERTSL
+520 PHPAR
-528 VPQGAPSP
+528 PQLALAGAPPP
-536 PPPLPTVASQPSEKF
+536 PPPLPAAASKPSEQLQ
-551 HHSVVQPAETLQQ
+551 HSVVQPTEPLSQ
-564 GNAWVSLAGSTFHRT
+564 GNSWMSLAGSTLHQT
-579 TPNAEH
+579 VPNEKN
-585 PMTLPSTSLPL
+585 PITLPPTPPLASTSHACPEPSSKTANSLLLSPQASSATPANPL
-596 PPASNVPTR
+596 KTVSVDSYGPATSPHLGASDNVASN
-605 ESSKITKSSSALPSP
+605 
-620 MLSATTAKQIQTET
+620 
-634 SGSFCPPGSSSIGA
+634 
-648 PNDVATP
+648 
-655 LGQPARSPPPVSKS
+655 LGQPARSPPPVSNS
-669 DKTHMLPRP
+669 DKNPALPRP
-678 PPPPPPPMRH
+678 PPPPPMQHSTVTKVPPPPPPPAPPAPIVH
-688 ADQNTVARVS
+688 ASS
-698 PRIPPQA
+698 PPPP
-705 LATGASPP
+705 PP
-713 PPPAPPTPPPLP
+713 PPPAPPTQQSNGISAMKSSPP
-725 TSSAPPP
+725 APPAP
-732 PPPPTPPRLPTSS
+732 PAPPRLPTHS
-745 APPPPPPPKAP
+745 AFPPPPTA
-756 PPPPIGQ
+756 
-763 MKAPSAPPPPPPL
+763 PPPPPL
-776 GQMRPPSAPP
+776 GQTGAPSAP

-796 SSPSTGSSVPP
+796 LSPSSGPNVPP
-807 TPALPAG
+807 TPALPTG
-814 PLSSGK
+814 SLSSGK
-820 GRMLPVNSKNN
+820 GRMLRVNLKNSP
-831 TAKKLKPYHWLKLT
+831 TKKLKPYHWLKLT
-845 RAVNGSLWADTQMS
+845 RAVNGSLWAETQMS
-859 SEASKAPEIDMKE
+859 SEASKAPDIDMTE

-879 SAPEEAGKL
+879 SAPEQAGKSRL
-888 KLNSCRGPKPEKVQ
+888 DSSRGPKPEKVQ

-924 DLMYSVLNLEESALD
+924 DLTNSVLNLEESALD

-961 YNSDK
+961 YTGDK

-987 KLRVFSFKIQ
+987 KLRVFSFKMQ
-997 FRSQISE
+997 FTSQISE
-1004 LRNSLSVVNSAAEQV
+1004 LRNSLGVVNSAAEQV

-1030 TVLSLGNALNQGTAR
+1030 TILSLGNALNQGTAR

-1076 KILAEKMPEVLD
+1076 KILAEKIPEVLD
-1088 FAKDFSSLEPATKIQ
+1088 FTKELSSLEPATKIQ

-1117 LEKIVQELS
+1117 LEKVVQELS
-1126 LSESDG
+1126 LSENDG

-1168 GLIFYFGEDPTKC
+1168 GLILYFGEDPAKC
-1181 PFEQGVSTLLNFV
+1181 PFEQVVSTLLNFV

-1199 AHEEN
+1199 ALEEN
-1204 VKQLEAEAKKKA
+1204 GKQLEAEAKKNAA
-1216 EEEKLKIGRLDKESS
+1216 EKEKPKTGGLDKEIK
-1231 KPLSLEKE
+1231 KPL
-1239 KAKIS
+1239 
-1244 GSDRESRKPL
+1244 D
-1254 SLEEQVKKEKAKIS
+1254 EEVKKEKTKTS
-1268 GLDKESSN
+1268 GLGKEMSER
-1276 PLSLEEQVKKERTK
+1276 LKERTA
-1290 ISGLDQE
+1290 
-1297 SSKPLSLDE
+1297 P
-1306 QIKKEKAKISGLD
+1306 
-1319 KESRKPLSLD
+1319 
-1329 EQVKQEK
+1329 
-1336 AKINGLDQETKE
+1336 
-1348 PLNERTA
+1348 
-1355 A
+1355 

>member
-28 CCFSDDS
+28 CCFSSDS
-35 WEEENYKTYMA
+35 WEEENYKVYMA

-56 PEASSLVFNFREV
+56 PDASSLVFNFREV
-69 GTRSVMA
+69 GTQSVMA

-112 SWLSLGPN
+112 SWLSLGPS

-149 CGEYKTLDMICK
+149 SGEFKTLDMIYK
-161 QAPRELMHL
+161 QAPREHLQL

-189 RNVVSE
+189 RNLVSE

-209 LRCVPDVSGQG
+209 LRFVPDVSGQG
-220 GCRPIFTVYGQDPF
+220 GCRPIFRVYGQDPL

-252 HLRIYKQ
+252 HLRVYKQ

-274 GDIVIECLSLNDDM
+274 GDIVIECLSLNDDLVK
-288 EREVMV
+288 EVMM
-294 FRAVFNTAFIRS
+294 FRLVFNTAFIRS
-306 NILMLNRD
+306 NILMLNRE
-314 EVDTLWDIK
+314 EVDTLWHIK

-331 VELLFSDMDAASSV
+331 VELLFSDMDSASSV
-345 DSMNFSCLEEKDGL
+345 DLMDFSCLEEKDGL

-367 HDFFNQVDWDDQTD
+367 QELFNQVDWADQTD

-394 AVQERPDGNSSPG
+394 AAHERPEGILSPR
-407 PQGLSPRN
+407 PQGLSPKSIR
-415 IHDIVKQAAIENNAK
+415 DMVKQAAMENNAK

-443 TPENRPSGSVKKLV
+443 SPEKQPTGSAKKFI
-457 AEDMH
+457 AEDTH
-462 SVLQISSQ
+462 SVLQINSQ
-470 ANTTSHESPSLKL
+470 DATKLSGQESPSLKL

-489 VKPFVESS
+489 VKPFTDGS
-497 DFSENAEENISSPP
+497 DFSEKAEENILTSPP
-511 RENRSTLSP
+511 RENNGKVVSLSSSTPSP
-520 PHAERTSL
+520 SHPTKTSL
-528 VPQGAPSP
+528 APIAAPPPPPSP
-536 PPPLPTVASQPSEKF
+536 PPIPTVTSEPSEKLQ
-551 HHSVVQPAETLQQ
+551 HSVVQPAETLSQ
-564 GNAWVSLAGSTFHRT
+564 GNSWVSLAGSTFHQT
-579 TPNAEH
+579 TPDEKR
-585 PMTLPSTSLPL
+585 PMTLPPTSLPV
-596 PPASNVPTR
+596 PPAADVAPP
-605 ESSKITKSSSALPSP
+605 ESSKITNSSSVLPSST
-620 MLSATTAKQIQTET
+620 LSASPAKPSQAET
-634 SGSFCPPGSSSIGA
+634 LDSFCTAS
-648 PNDVATP
+648 P
-655 LGQPARSPPPVSKS
+655 LGQPAVSPPPVSNLDKTQGLPAPPPPPPPPMQHSDQNTLAGVPPPIPPLAPAIAASPGSDS
-669 DKTHMLPRP
+669 DKTHGLSRP
-678 PPPPPPPMRH
+678 PPPPPPPPMQLS
-688 ADQNTVARVS
+688 DQNTVTRVS
-698 PRIPPQA
+698 PPMPP
-705 LATGASPP
+705 LAPAIAASPPPP
-713 PPPAPPTPPPLP
+713 PPPAPPIPQSHGNSASPPRPPAPPLP
-725 TSSAPPP
+725 PNAPPP
-732 PPPPTPPRLPTSS
+732 PP
-745 APPPPPPPKAP
+745 
-756 PPPPIGQ
+756 GQ
-763 MKAPSAPPPPPPL
+763 MKAPSAPPPPPL
-776 GQMRPPSAPP
+776 GQMRSPSA

-796 SSPSTGSSVPP
+796 SSPSSGPSVPP
-807 TPALPAG
+807 TPALPG
-814 PLSSGK
+814 GSLSSGK
-820 GRMLPVNSKNN
+820 GRMLRAKNN

-845 RAVNGSLWADTQMS
+845 RAVNGSLWAETQMS
-859 SEASKAPEIDMKE
+859 SEASKAPEIDMTE
-872 LESLFSA
+872 LESLFS
-879 SAPEEAGKL
+879 SAPDEAGKSR
-888 KLNSCRGPKPEKVQ
+888 LNSSRGPKPEKVQ

-924 DLMYSVLNLEESALD
+924 DLMYSVLNLEDSALD

-952 REEMELLKG
+952 REEMEQLKG
-961 YNSDK
+961 YTGDTE
-966 DKLGKCEL
+966 KLGKCEL

-987 KLRVFSFKIQ
+987 KLRVFSFKMQ
-997 FRSQISE
+997 FRTQISE
-1004 LRNSLSVVNSAAEQV
+1004 LKNSLSVVNSAAEQI

-1088 FAKDFSSLEPATKIQ
+1088 FTKDLSSLEPSTKIQ

-1117 LEKIVQELS
+1117 LEKVVQELS
-1126 LSESDG
+1126 LSENDG
-1132 PISHNFNKILKEF
+1132 PISYNFNKILKEF
-1145 LHYAEAEVRSL
+1145 LLYAEAEVRSL

-1168 GLIFYFGEDPTKC
+1168 GLILYFGEDPAKC
-1181 PFEQGVSTLLNFV
+1181 PFEQVVSTLLNFV

-1204 VKQLEAEAKKKA
+1204 GKQLEAEAKKKA
-1216 EEEKLKIGRLDKESS
+1216 EEDKS
-1231 KPLSLEKE
+1231 KTSELHK
-1239 KAKIS
+1239 
-1244 GSDRESRKPL
+1244 ESRKPL
-1254 SLEEQVKKEKAKIS
+1254 SLEEQVKKEKTKIS
-1268 GLDKESSN
+1268 GLDKEMK
-1276 PLSLEEQVKKERTK
+1276 EEGT
-1290 ISGLDQE
+1290 
-1297 SSKPLSLDE
+1297 P
-1306 QIKKEKAKISGLD
+1306 A
-1319 KESRKPLSLD
+1319 
-1329 EQVKQEK
+1329 
-1336 AKINGLDQETKE
+1336 
-1348 PLNERTA
+1348 
-1355 A
+1355 